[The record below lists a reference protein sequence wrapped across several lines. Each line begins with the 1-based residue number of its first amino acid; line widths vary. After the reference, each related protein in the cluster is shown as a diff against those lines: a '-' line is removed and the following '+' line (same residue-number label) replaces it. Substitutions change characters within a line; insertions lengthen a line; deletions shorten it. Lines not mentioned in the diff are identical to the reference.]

1 MPDCESSGAG
11 SSGSGCRPRTRRCI
25 CCPGR
30 AAGTKSRLREDEGW
44 RTAGGDADSS
54 HHREGLVTER
64 LSLRL
69 QLHLH
74 HEGSAARD
82 LCTTTPSETDRH
94 QEEAVRTNAPATV
107 GTGPAG
113 RRGLQTSSGE
123 RTPSSSSLLLLLL
136 SACLHLRRCS
146 SVDHKEPTMN
156 VHLKGSDV
164 SGEAPPTNQIDGGV
178 SQRRTL

>member
-11 SSGSGCRPRTRRCI
+11 SSGSGCRPRTRQCI

-44 RTAGGDADSS
+44 RTAGGDSDSS

-82 LCTTTPSETDRH
+82 LCTTTPSETRSAPGGGGPH
-94 QEEAVRTNAPATV
+94 QRTCDCRYRASRTAWPPDLLWGTYSLFLLAP
-107 GTGPAG
+107 PPP
-113 RRGLQTSSGE
+113 LCLP
-123 RTPSSSSLLLLLL
+123 PSSSLFF
-136 SACLHLRRCS
+136 CR
-146 SVDHKEPTMN
+146 
-156 VHLKGSDV
+156 
-164 SGEAPPTNQIDGGV
+164 
-178 SQRRTL
+178 SQRTDDECSLKRFRCF